1 MKRWLALIV
10 VGLCLLAAADPL
22 RRLGRLAMASGHYDA
37 AAFLVPDPALKGVA
51 LYRAGR
57 YAEAAGVLRGAGDL
71 ESTYNRGN
79 ALARLGAYAG
89 AIDAYDAVLAREP
102 RHSDAIANRALIL
115 AQLGPKGE
123 PSSGTVGAGGTAE
136 MPRNRRVNADDKDQ
150 NATGDGI
157 VGVQEASLTTSGDS
171 GRAVGRAM
179 RDARFSL
186 NVNSRGGGSGAESAF
201 TTGSRLGEVEGA
213 RGESGPAV
221 RGSGERLRATNQWV
235 ASIPDDPRRNLR
247 IRIAVEQA
255 RRQAAGTA
263 VPAGD
268 DPW

>member
-1 MKRWLALIV
+1 MRRWLAFAVL
-10 VGLCLLAAADPL
+10 GLCLLAAADPP
-22 RRLGRLAMASGHYDA
+22 RRLGRLALAAGHNDA
-37 AAFLVPDPALKGVA
+37 AALLLPDPAFKGVA

-57 YAEAAGVLRGAGDL
+57 YAEAATVLRRADDV
-71 ESTYNRGN
+71 ESIYNRGN

-89 AIDAYDAVLAREP
+89 ALDAYDTVLAREP
-102 RHSDAIANRALIL
+102 RHRDAIANRALVL

-123 PSSGTVGAGGTAE
+123 PAPGTVGASGTAE
-136 MPRNRRVNADDKDQ
+136 MRRDRKANADAKDP
-150 NATGDGI
+150 NATGDGM
-157 VGVQEASLTTSGDS
+157 VGVQEASLASGGDS

-186 NVNSRGGGSGAESAF
+186 NVNGRGGGSGGESAF

-213 RGESGPAV
+213 RGESGPAA
-221 RGSGERLRATNQWV
+221 RAGGERLRATNQWV